1 MHSCA
6 TLIVR
11 VARWPTWVGDRPAG
25 EGGTDCS
32 LAGSSDLLRIP
43 LSRVFFLFFILP
55 FADSSSHSSRGGT
68 SSLRENS
75 AHPLSLSP
83 LQTSWRRW
91 GTATDRQ
98 TETPF
103 AIARERARSL
113 ARNFLLKLVTLTS
126 N

>member
-32 LAGSSDLLRIP
+32 LAGSADLLRIP
-43 LSRVFFLFFILP
+43 RSRAFFLFFILP

-75 AHPLSLSP
+75 PHPLSLS
-83 LQTSWRRW
+83 LFRLRGGVGELRQ
-91 GTATDRQ
+91 TDRQ
-98 TETPF
+98 KPRLQLHES
-103 AIARERARSL
+103 ARGLSQEISYL
-113 ARNFLLKLVTLTS
+113 N
-126 N
+126 